1 MSDLTTRDQLRAALA
16 ADPSNAVLRLV
27 YADCLE
33 ELGDAAAAKRH
44 RKIAGLPAALRR
56 LAIST
61 ERFVEKTVRPTV
73 LSLTVAAALTLLDPS
88 MQRLQRERGRLQ
100 AE

>member
-1 MSDLTTRDQLRAALA
+1 MLNLSTRDQLRAALA
-16 ADPSNAVLRLV
+16 NDPTNAVLRLI

-44 RKIAGLPAALRR
+44 RKIAGLPPALRR

-61 ERFVEKTVRPTV
+61 ERFVEKDVRPEV
-73 LSLTVAAALTLLDPS
+73 LPYTVAEALTLLDPAVQR
-88 MQRLQRERGRLQ
+88 QRLEHGEVQ